1 MLKKNLLWRKRIL
14 ICSSGLKVFY
24 QTKNK
29 SNSCVKSSSLSNVR
43 KFTSEQS
50 LEVKNGLSLS
60 ASEKLAHRD
69 LLHIIKRGK
78 HLYQNRFYETY
89 HVAGYL
95 CGIHCITVHNF
106 SSIVKRWNDL
116 YQNKFSVTFHVPNPG
131 KLSEF

>member
-1 MLKKNLLWRKRIL
+1 M
-14 ICSSGLKVFY
+14 FY
-24 QTKNK
+24 LTKNK
-29 SNSCVKSSSLSNVR
+29 SNSCVKSLSLSNVR

-89 HVAGYL
+89 HVAGHLRGL
-95 CGIHCITVHNF
+95 CGIRGITVHTDF
-106 SSIVKRWNDL
+106 SSIIEQWNNL
-116 YQNKFSVTFHVPNPG
+116 YQNKFSVTYYIPNPG
-131 KLSEF
+131 KLSEI